1 MGHGKGKKSTAYI
14 SQIVSTCLY
23 NDPTPA
29 EIVQILGVI
38 SETIPALLGRGFSV
52 TIKNLGTFTVTSKGY
67 IKFIASSYMKT
78 QTRLIREKTGTRISR
93 DSRQLKEARK
103 REDSDIYRGP
113 GVRDRG
119 TGKGEDI
126 PTAEDVCD

>member
-1 MGHGKGKKSTAYI
+1 MAHGKGKKSTAYI

-29 EIVQILGVI
+29 EIVQILGLV

-78 QTRLIREKTGTRISR
+78 QTRLIREKTGTRIAR
-93 DSRQLKEARK
+93 DSRQLKEVRK
-103 REDSDIYRGP
+103 LEDPDIHNGP
-113 GVRDRG
+113 GMRYRG
-119 TGKGEDI
+119 TGKRKDIPQAEDI
-126 PTAEDVCD
+126 PD